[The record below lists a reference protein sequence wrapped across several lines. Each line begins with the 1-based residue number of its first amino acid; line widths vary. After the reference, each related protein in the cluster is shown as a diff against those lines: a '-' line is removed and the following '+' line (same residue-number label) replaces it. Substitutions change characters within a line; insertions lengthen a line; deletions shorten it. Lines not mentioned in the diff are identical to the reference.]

1 MELKPIHLR
10 ILAKLKKA
18 RELPVSSFSGQLQ
31 RSVKTLIRYGL
42 VEENNGILKLTFKG
56 YHVCWADILDELTE
70 KILIF
75 LKKPRYLEEIYEEM
89 RKSFGHLG
97 LTNYIVNIVLKY
109 LEHKGLV
116 KSWIELVE
124 KKKHRKKKRYV
135 KYRYY
140 ALTDKGRKEVGFID
154 GIEIELIQEQ
164 NISNEELKQKI
175 IEILL
180 RAERPLHPGRI
191 ANLLQRQK
199 INISRGYVLD
209 LLLEMRKDR
218 LVRKTRG
225 GWVLK

>member
-18 RELPVSSFSGQLQ
+18 RELPVSYFSGQLQ

-42 VEENNGILKLTFKG
+42 IEENNGIIKLTFKG
-56 YHVCWADILDELTE
+56 YHVCWADILDELIE

-89 RKSFGHLG
+89 RKSFGYLG
-97 LTNYIVNIVLKY
+97 VTNYIINIVLKH

-116 KSWIELVE
+116 KTWVEFVE
-124 KKKHRKKKRYV
+124 KKKHKKKKYV

-140 ALTDKGRKEVGFID
+140 ALTDKGRKEVGFLDDIQVEI
-154 GIEIELIQEQ
+154 IEEP
-164 NISNEELKQKI
+164 NINNEEIKKKI
-175 IEILL
+175 IEILMK
-180 RAERPLHPGRI
+180 AERPLHPGRI
-191 ANLLQRQK
+191 ANLLQQQR

-209 LLLEMRKDR
+209 LLLQMRKDR

-225 GWVLK
+225 GWVLR